1 MDSDVVSVTEVAYLL
16 NISSILN
23 QTSPR
28 IVQNYLIWRFMMN
41 RAMSLPRRI
50 RSTRE
55 QFDRVFKGTSAEPT
69 RTTTCSKY
77 VNENMGFAVSKLY
90 IKDYFDGAARN
101 QVSEGSILVALVSH
115 LPFLVVRDHQKYPKC
130 LYDDASTGLVDG
142 R

>member
-1 MDSDVVSVTEVAYLL
+1 MDSDVVSVTEVAFLW

-23 QTSPR
+23 QTRPR

-41 RAMSLPRRI
+41 RALSLPQRI

-55 QFDRVFKGTSAEPT
+55 QFDRIFKGTSAEPA

-90 IKDYFDGAARN
+90 IKTYFDGAARN
-101 QVSEGSILVALVSH
+101 QVSEPMLVSSVS
-115 LPFLVVRDHQKYPKC
+115 PFAC
-130 LYDDASTGLVDG
+130 
-142 R
+142 

>member
-1 MDSDVVSVTEVAYLL
+1 MDADVVSVTEVAYLL

-28 IVQNYLIWRFMMN
+28 IVQNYLVWRFMMN

-55 QFDRVFKGTSAEPT
+55 QFDRVFKGTSAEPA

-101 QVSEGSILVALVSH
+101 QVSEALLASSVSP
-115 LPFLVVRDHQKYPKC
+115 LRVLVVRDHQKHPQC
-130 LYDDASTGLVDG
+130 IHDDASTGHVDG